1 MAPEGPRPAAVD
13 RNSGTGPVWRRRL
26 AARTDGIDVHT
37 DWKKMEVLSRLVV
50 VDTNCGNW

>member
-26 AARTDGIDVHT
+26 AARTDGIAVHT
-37 DWKKMEVLSRLVV
+37 DWKKMEALSRLVV